1 MKKVH
6 VFAGND
12 ELRPAFNYVQFKNG
26 YFYATDAHIAGKFC
40 ADVVFDIEGMPD
52 EFYILAKDFKSM
64 CAVNPLGFELRDGVI
79 SVIGKKSN
87 FLCPFLTAEQFANK
101 VGRFPDVDSILPS
114 VDRLTGTV
122 TNFAFNAKL
131 VSRIAEG
138 FGVESLLFMSRDNQ
152 PAGFYV
158 TPIQS
163 ESLNMFALIMPLYF
177 NDSTVT
183 EAKDVIRNMN
193 ETKVNA

>member
-1 MKKVH
+1 M
-6 VFAGND
+6 D
-12 ELRPAFNYVQFKNG
+12 
-26 YFYATDAHIAGKFC
+26 
-40 ADVVFDIEGMPD
+40 
-52 EFYILAKDFKSM
+52 
-64 CAVNPLGFELRDGVI
+64 
-79 SVIGKKSN
+79 SV
-87 FLCPFLTAEQFANK
+87 
-101 VGRFPDVDSILPS
+101 LPS

-138 FGVESLLFMSRDNQ
+138 FGVESLLFMVRENQ
-152 PAGFYV
+152 PAGIYV

-177 NDSTVT
+177 HELTVK
-183 EAKDVIRNMN
+183 EAKNVIRDMN

>member
-12 ELRPAFNYVQFKNG
+12 ELRPAMNYVQFKNG
-26 YFYATDAHIAGKFC
+26 YFYATDAHIAGKFRSD
-40 ADVVFDIEGMPD
+40 AVFELEGMPD

-87 FLCPFLTAEQFANK
+87 FLCPFLNAEQFINN
-101 VGRFPDVDSILPS
+101 VGRFPDVDSVLPS

-122 TNFAFNAKL
+122 TSFAFNAKL

-138 FGVESLLFMSRDNQ
+138 FGVESLLFMVRDNQ
-152 PAGFYV
+152 PAGIYV

-177 NDSTVT
+177 NDSIVA
-183 EAKDVIRNMN
+183 EAKDIIRDMN